1 MLYQDRFNLEQT
13 GSMKRKIVALNFNS
27 RGSREGGGCKQWIR
41 IMSKYK
47 VNSKESK
54 LMTSQVKQIKD
65 QDVRLIH
72 VYYKK
77 IYIGCLKSKVHYSR
91 KGFSSLNS

>member
-1 MLYQDRFNLEQT
+1 
-13 GSMKRKIVALNFNS
+13 
-27 RGSREGGGCKQWIR
+27 
-41 IMSKYK
+41 
-47 VNSKESK
+47 
-54 LMTSQVKQIKD
+54 MTSQVKQIKD

-91 KGFSSLNS
+91 KGFSSLNSQTIEISKLSIHNCEKEVTKKSMWNGKTQTPLIAINLYK